1 MQTFQNDLNMQETSS
16 MSELDQVL
24 GYHHGDA
31 NAAIITLLADCQY
44 LRSQLTI
51 AQCTMSV
58 GFTRGWRPSLY
69 RD

>member
-1 MQTFQNDLNMQETSS
+1 